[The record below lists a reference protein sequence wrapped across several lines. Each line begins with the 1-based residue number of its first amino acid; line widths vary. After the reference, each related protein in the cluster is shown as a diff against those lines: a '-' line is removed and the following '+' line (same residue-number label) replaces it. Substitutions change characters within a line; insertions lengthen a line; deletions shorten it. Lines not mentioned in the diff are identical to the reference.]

1 MAATALRSLW
11 AEPRPVD
18 AAGPTPRDWIVVAA
32 LVVWSVAELLLRDTL
47 APRPLVVL
55 AAVAV
60 IAPVPWRRVHPLA
73 AVGVAF
79 GTLTAVDLARLVDG
93 SPGLLLNSTGTTLVL
108 TYALVRW
115 GSGREVA
122 GGFCFVLAWLP
133 VTTTV
138 DATNAANTIGAYGFF
153 LTAGALGAALR
164 YYATVRARDV
174 DRAKSQE
181 REQLARDLHDTVAHH
196 VSGIAIQAQAGRA
209 VAATHPE
216 RVVDT
221 LASIED
227 AATRTLTELR
237 AIVGVL
243 RAADAVEL
251 APQPGVDDVE
261 QLATDSS
268 ASPQVTVT
276 RSGDL
281 DDLGPAVGA
290 AIYRLAQESV
300 TNARRHARHAT
311 QVTVAIAGEPDRVR
325 VTVDDDGTAGVG
337 GRSPAGYGLVGM
349 EERASLLG
357 GTFSAGPAAGRGWR
371 VEATLPRARR
381 PR

>member
-11 AEPRPVD
+11 AEPRPAD
-18 AAGPTPRDWIVVAA
+18 ATGPTRRDWLIVAVLA
-32 LVVWSVAELLLRDTL
+32 VWSLAELVLRDTL
-47 APRPLVVL
+47 AARPLVAL
-55 AAVAV
+55 AALAV
-60 IAPVPWRRVHPLA
+60 IAPVPWRRVHPVA
-73 AVGVAF
+73 AIGVAF
-79 GTLTAVDLARLVDG
+79 GMLTVVDAIRLLDDG
-93 SPGLLLNSTGTTLVL
+93 TPGLLLNSTAATLLL
-108 TYALVRW
+108 TYALFRW

-122 GGFCFVLAWLP
+122 TGFFFVLVWLP

-138 DATNAANTIGAYGFF
+138 DAETAANTVGAYGFF
-153 LTAGALGAALR
+153 LTAGALGAAMR
-164 YYATVRARDV
+164 SYAAVRARDV
-174 DRAKSQE
+174 DRAKAQE

-216 RVVDT
+216 RVVDA

-243 RAADAVEL
+243 RTSDDLER
-251 APQPGVDDVE
+251 APQPGVADVE
-261 QLATDSS
+261 RLATD
-268 ASPQVTVT
+268 ASHPHVTVSL
-276 RSGDL
+276 SGDL
-281 DDLGPAVGA
+281 DDLGPAVGPA
-290 AIYRLAQESV
+290 VYRLAQESV

-311 QVTVAIAGEPDRVR
+311 QVSVAVVGEAEGVR
-325 VTVDDDGTAGVG
+325 VTVEDDGTPAVG
-337 GRSPAGYGLVGM
+337 GRSPAGYGLIGM
-349 EERASLLG
+349 EERATLLG
-357 GTFSAGPAAGRGWR
+357 GTFQAGPVDGHGWR